1 MSLHKLIL
9 LHHMVFHLKKKNM
22 WEKGTCGELFDTTFL
37 AQAIPAPVPQNKLVP
52 LQALVPVA
60 QKQMVASAIFAR
72 CMWKMQH
79 RPPVEPFHVWC
90 ITSTGYCY
98 SCKPSSTHTL
108 KLKETFLYALS
119 RLSNTYVDDGFFFPD
134 CASITLRHAHIS
146 RY

>member
-1 MSLHKLIL
+1 
-9 LHHMVFHLKKKNM
+9 M

-37 AQAIPAPVPQNKLVP
+37 AQAIHASVPQNKLVP